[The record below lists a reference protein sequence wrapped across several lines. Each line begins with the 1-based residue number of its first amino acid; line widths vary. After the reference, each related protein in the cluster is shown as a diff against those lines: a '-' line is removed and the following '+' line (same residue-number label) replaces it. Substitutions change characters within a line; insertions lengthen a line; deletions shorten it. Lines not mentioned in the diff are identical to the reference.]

1 VTVQSVRLI
10 PKASTISVAVPISD
24 TVGVS
29 VTAAI
34 RVGVAIAVPI
44 SVSIAVPAPST
55 TAGIASASAASATA
69 GVASASATSATAG
82 VASASTAS
90 PAAASASAAVT
101 RAGAGAIAATA
112 GARTIITALG
122 ARHGDDEPAESILN
136 GIAEVGSK
144 RENDNRNEN
153 EHHGILNGGHPA
165 LPDSRD
171 TMLECVYGFHA
182 LCSCSHAIG
191 SLPLH
196 ENVLP
201 CGPSEGHADC
211 TAKVSASVMKA
222 SIPFGNLARWHR

>member
-10 PKASTISVAVPISD
+10 SKASTISVAVPISD

-34 RVGVAIAVPI
+34 RVGVAIPI
-44 SVSIAVPAPST
+44 AVSISVPAPSA
-55 TAGIASASAASATA
+55 TARVASASAAS
-69 GVASASATSATAG
+69 
-82 VASASTAS
+82 
-90 PAAASASAAVT
+90 PAAAGASAAVT

-136 GIAEVGSK
+136 GISEVGSK

-165 LPDSRD
+165 LPDSCD
-171 TMLECVYGFHA
+171 TMLECVNGFHA
-182 LCSCSHAIG
+182 LCSCSHCDRLLAT
-191 SLPLH
+191 SR
-196 ENVLP
+196 NVLSRGP
-201 CGPSEGHADC
+201 VGRSCGLYGQ
-211 TAKVSASVMKA
+211 SVGERHE
-222 SIPFGNLARWHR
+222 SVNSFREFGTMAPLIYCLRNIKLAMTLESLRHPPTTN